1 MTDLVHSGHFYVFVN
16 RNADKMAVPDYFI
29 CTGAET
35 KARVKQYETKGILS
49 LSVVDN
55 DNFKGRWDKIK

>member
-35 KARVKQYETKGILS
+35 KARVKQYETKGI
-49 LSVVDN
+49 
-55 DNFKGRWDKIK
+55 